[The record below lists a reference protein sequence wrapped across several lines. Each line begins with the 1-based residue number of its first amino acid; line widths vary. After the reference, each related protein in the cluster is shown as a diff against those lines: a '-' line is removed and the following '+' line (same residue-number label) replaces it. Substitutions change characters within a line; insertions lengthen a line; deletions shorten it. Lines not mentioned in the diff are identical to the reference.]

1 MKFGLGLK
9 IAAFTSALICLIG
22 VALLGVLVYQERVTL
37 HDMKMDEAGS
47 YTKRTS
53 SQVGDA
59 LYNLDIRELRR
70 VVRSALEGGVAD
82 LVWVLDDKGRLLTD
96 GSEKP
101 LLRNQK
107 PPYPIIEMLISSKVM
122 SNDMDEQHHWTGVP
136 VMIGESTVLGYVVVA
151 FASDHLNA
159 RLRENLIKQLFILI
173 PALFFGIVAAF
184 LLGRKI
190 AKPLEAVSAAAEKIG
205 GGDWGVSIGVNSK
218 DEVGDLARTI
228 NIMAGNLSKIA
239 VSRDMLEGIVAEKT
253 AELQKLYD
261 HLQQSIE
268 ERTRELAQSEERFRG
283 FAESTSDWFWEMDEN
298 LRINYLSERYEEVT
312 GRPKAALMGMT
323 RRELADPKS
332 LEADTEKWQ
341 QHFNDLDEHRP
352 FRNFEYDI
360 LSEFGGGVIT
370 FSVSGVP
377 VFDEYGVF
385 KGYRGSGEDAS
396 ERKII
401 LEELRHSE
409 RKFRSIVQTTREGY
423 WLIDPQT
430 KETLEVNSAL
440 CEMLGFTEAEM
451 LGKTPLDFVDEDNA
465 KVFASQMAKIPDTD
479 HRSYDIDLKK
489 KDGGDLHTHFE
500 ASTIRTPDGTPRAS
514 FAFVMDITTGIQAQN
529 ELRKARDAA
538 DRANQAKS
546 EFLSSMSHELRTPLN
561 GILGFAQLLQYDP
574 STPLTGK
581 QKDSTDFIIKSGN
594 HLLELIDQV
603 LELAKIEAGKISV
616 SLESL
621 VICEVFEECTPLVQ
635 GMADKRGIS
644 FVQDKSSCENVRVLA
659 DHTRLKQ
666 VMLNLLSNAVKYN
679 CENGSITV
687 SGETI
692 ENKMMRVTVTDT
704 GLGIP
709 KDKEQNLFQPF
720 ERLGHEASEIE
731 GTGIGLT
738 ITRELIQLMG
748 GEIGFESELGKGSSF
763 WIDIPLAAEN
773 GYAEKEGA
781 QAVSQMGDTLDN
793 PIGDGGRSYLIL
805 YVEDNPANLM
815 LMEHVLD
822 MVPNVELIS
831 THTAELGVELAAAR
845 HPDLILMDIN
855 LPGMNGI
862 EALSWLKKRET
873 TRDIPVIA
881 VTAAAMPH
889 EREKGMEQGFVTYV
903 TKPIQIDTFLQA
915 VRASIQPS

>member
-9 IAAFTSALICLIG
+9 IAAFTSALIFLIG
-22 VALLGVLVYQERVTL
+22 AGLFGVMVYQDRVTL
-37 HDMKMDEAGS
+37 HDIRMEES
-47 YTKRTS
+47 EEYTKRTS
-53 SQVGDA
+53 SQIGDP
-59 LYNLDIRELRR
+59 LYNLDVREMRR
-70 VVRSALEGGVAD
+70 VVSSALEGGRAD

-101 LLRNQK
+101 VLRNQK
-107 PPYPIIEMLISSKVM
+107 PPYPFIDMLTSSKVM
-122 SNDMDEQHHWTGVP
+122 SSSMDEQHHWTGIP
-136 VMIGESTVLGYVVVA
+136 VMLGQDTVLGYVVVA
-151 FASDHLNA
+151 FTNQTLNA
-159 RLRENLIKQLFILI
+159 RLRENLINQLIILG
-173 PALFFGIVAAF
+173 PALLFGVMAAF
-184 LLGRKI
+184 FLGRKI

-205 GGDWGVSIGVNSK
+205 GGNWGVAIDVNSL

-228 NIMAGNLSKIA
+228 NIMAENLSKVA
-239 VSRDMLEGIVAEKT
+239 VSRDMLEGLVAEKT
-253 AELQKLYD
+253 AELQKHRD
-261 HLQQSIE
+261 HLQERIE
-268 ERTRELAQSEERFRG
+268 ERTRELTQSEERFRG

-298 LRINYLSERYEEVT
+298 LRISFLSERFGAIT
-312 GRPKAALMGMT
+312 GRPNSALMGKT
-323 RRELADPKS
+323 RRELATAQS
-332 LEADTEKWQ
+332 LEAEPEKWQ
-341 QHFNDLDEHRP
+341 RHFDDLDAHRP

-360 LSEFGGGVIT
+360 LPEYGGDIVT
-370 FSVSGVP
+370 FSVSGAP
-377 VFDEYGVF
+377 VFDENGVF
-385 KGYRGSGEDAS
+385 KGYRGSGEDTS
-396 ERKII
+396 ERKVI

-409 RKFRSIVQTTREGY
+409 RKFRSIVQTTGEGY
-423 WLIDPQT
+423 WLIDPLT
-430 KETLEVNSAL
+430 KATLEVNPAL
-440 CEMLGFTEAEM
+440 CRMLGFTEDEI
-451 LGKTPLDFVDEDNA
+451 LGKTPMDFVDEDNA
-465 KVFASQMAKIPDTD
+465 KVFANQMSTISGTD
-479 HRSYDIDLKK
+479 HRAYDIVLKK
-489 KDGGDLHTHFE
+489 KDGGDLYTHFE
-500 ASTIRTPDGTPRAS
+500 ASTIRNADGTPRAA
-514 FAFVMDITTGIQAQN
+514 FAFVMDITAGIQAQN
-529 ELRKARDAA
+529 ELRQAKDAA

-621 VICEVFEECTPLVQ
+621 AICDVFEECTPLVL

-644 FVQDKSSCENVRVLA
+644 FVQDKSSCENVYVLA

-666 VMLNLLSNAVKYN
+666 VLLNLLSNAVKYN

-687 SGETI
+687 SGKTI
-692 ENKMMRVTVTDT
+692 DNAMMRITVADT
-704 GLGIP
+704 GFGIP

-738 ITRELIQLMG
+738 ITRELVHLMG
-748 GEIGFESELGKGSSF
+748 GRIGFESELGKGSSF
-763 WIDIPLAAEN
+763 WVEIPLATEK
-773 GYAEKEGA
+773 GHAEKEGA
-781 QAVSQMGDTLDN
+781 GADTQVDETLDQ
-793 PIGDGGRSYLIL
+793 PIGDPNTSYLVL

-815 LMEHVLD
+815 LMEHVMA
-822 MVPNVELIS
+822 MVPNVELIT

-862 EALSWLKKRET
+862 EALSWLKKRAAT
-873 TRDIPVIA
+873 KDIPVIA

-903 TKPIQIDTFLQA
+903 TKPIQIDIFLQA
-915 VRASIQPS
+915 VRSALAPS